1 MRPAPLLLAATL
13 LAGLPFAGDSG
24 AQPPI
29 LTLTQ
34 TPACGAGPIGGA
46 ADLNVTGTAAP
57 VTDATDYHVAAY
69 VFTTSWWTKPSL
81 AVRSAPLVPGAPGT
95 GTFSID
101 VTTHVNDLDAGYFAL
116 FLLPDTMTPPPA
128 EGLRALPAELF
139 EHPWAAFSRE
149 CAHRVFPWRGR
160 LWHVKDS
167 GGALWGPGPNVWSD
181 APGNVRV
188 DGDDRLHLRI
198 DRQQGRWRCAE
209 VTDITADPAVST
221 PGFGT
226 YRFQVA
232 GRLDQL
238 DANIVLG
245 LFTWDD
251 DPASAALAHRE
262 IDFEAARWGNAADP
276 TNAQYVVQPWDATD
290 HLLRFTIPAGDTP
303 TTHEFTWLPDRVDFR
318 SWVGVST
325 EPQTPGDLIA
335 SYSYEGPDVP
345 PAGGTEHVHL
355 NLWLVSGDAP
365 TNGQPAE
372 VVLQD
377 VAFLAVGPSGVG
389 DGEPGGG
396 AGGADHRGSGGAP
409 RVDWRVAPNP
419 ARTGAVLHFGGSLA
433 ADYDLRVVDAQGRLV
448 ADLGRA
454 AAGASSIAWD
464 GRRADGGAAATGR
477 YYFVGRGARD
487 VVVRSVVLVR

>member
-1 MRPAPLLLAATL
+1 MVGSWRMKPLLLLAAL
-13 LAGLPFAGDSG
+13 LVGVGAAGSAT
-24 AQPPI
+24 AQAPV

-34 TPACGAGPIGGA
+34 TPACGVGPLGGA

-57 VTDATDYHVAAY
+57 VADAADYHVAAY

-81 AVRSAPLVPGAPGT
+81 AVRSAPLVSGGPGV

-116 FLLPDTMTPPPA
+116 FLLPATMTPPPA

-139 EHPWAAFSRE
+139 DHPWAAFSRE
-149 CAHRVFPWRGR
+149 CAHRVFPWRDR

-167 GGALWGPGPNVWSD
+167 GGAQWGPGPNVWSD
-181 APGNVRV
+181 APGNVWV

-209 VTDITADPAVST
+209 VTDVTADPAVST

-238 DANIVLG
+238 DANVVLG

-251 DPASAALAHRE
+251 DPASAGVAHRE

-276 TNAQYVVQPWDATD
+276 TNAQYVVQPWDLPD
-290 HLLRFTIPAGDTP
+290 HLARFTIPPGDGP

-318 SWVGVST
+318 SWIGAST
-325 EPQTPGDLIA
+325 EPESPGDLIA

-345 PAGGTEHVHL
+345 PAGGTEHVHM
-355 NLWLVSGDAP
+355 NLWLVSGNAP
-365 TNGQPAE
+365 TNGQAAE
-372 VVLQD
+372 VVLAD
-377 VAFLAVGPSGVG
+377 FEFVPVGASGV
-389 DGEPGGG
+389 PGNDPGRPVP
-396 AGGADHRGSGGAP
+396 ADTAP
-409 RVDWRVAPNP
+409 RPDWRVAPNP
-419 ARTGAVLHFGGSLA
+419 AVGTATLHFVTPPD
-433 ADYDLRVVDAQGRLV
+433 ADVAIRVVDAQGRLV
-448 ADLGRA
+448 RDLGRVISTSA
-454 AAGASSIAWD
+454 AVSWD
-464 GRRADGGAAATGR
+464 GRRADGAPAAAGL
-477 YYFVGRGARD
+477 YYFVARTPREL
-487 VVVRSVVLVR
+487 VVRSVVLAR